1 MGREQEK
8 HPSFEPH
15 LHPCERTVDDDDESN
30 ENESNENESNENESN
45 ENESNENESNEN
57 ESNENESSE
66 EENPLPQWNI
76 PNWRG
81 NAAESIGTVC
91 PCIKQVVEDGSIRG
105 CAVCDDYWDMPS
117 LVTESAQIEC
127 EGCYFLANGLGFA
140 HHIEHTCHC

>member
-15 LHPCERTVDDDDESN
+15 LHPCERTDDNDES
-30 ENESNENESNENESN
+30 S
-45 ENESNENESNEN
+45 
-57 ESNENESSE
+57 ENESSENESSEEEE

-81 NAAESIGTVC
+81 NAAEAIGTVC

-105 CAVCDDYWDMPS
+105 CAECDDYWDMPS
-117 LVTESAQIEC
+117 LATESAQIQC
-127 EGCYFLANGLGFA
+127 EGCYFLANGLGFE
-140 HHIEHTCHC
+140 HQIEHTCHC